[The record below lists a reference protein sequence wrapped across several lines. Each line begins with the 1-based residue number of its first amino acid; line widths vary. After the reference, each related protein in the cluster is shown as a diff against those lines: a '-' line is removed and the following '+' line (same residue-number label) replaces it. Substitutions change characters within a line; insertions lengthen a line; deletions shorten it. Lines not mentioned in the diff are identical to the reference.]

1 MSILK
6 QDLLELS
13 FEDLKTFCTTNN
25 LPKFRATQI
34 WRWIYCF
41 GLKSFEDMKNISKT
55 DKYFLNEISYIPRL
69 EISEIHKSKDGTIKW
84 LIKLKDKSEIETVYI
99 PQDDRGT
106 VCLSSQVGCTLNCS
120 FCHTGTQAL
129 VRNLTAGEIIG
140 QLMVVMDHLQDWP
153 SGKNGRKVTNIVMM
167 GMGEPLLNYKEVS
180 KSIKIMMSD
189 DGISISRR
197 RITLSTSGIIPFIDI
212 AGSDLGVN
220 LAISLHAVND
230 DLRNKLVPI
239 NKKYNLEELINTCR
253 NYPNLS
259 NSRRITW
266 EYVMIRGINDTV
278 EDAKKLVELISGIP
292 SKINL
297 IPFNPWPGSL
307 FETSSQKSID
317 QFAKVIMD
325 AGYASPVRKPRGQDI
340 YAACGQLKSETEKI
354 RRSQINKLMPL
365 HSI

>member
-1 MSILK
+1 MLK
-6 QDLLELS
+6 QNLLDFSLDELQ
-13 FEDLKTFCTTNN
+13 TFCISNN

-41 GLKSFEDMKNISKT
+41 GTQVFQDMKNISKS
-55 DKYFLNEISYIPRL
+55 DKSFLDQIAHIPRL
-69 EISEIHKSKDGTIKW
+69 NISEIHESRDGTIKW
-84 LIKLKDKSEIETVYI
+84 LVNLNDNSEIETVYI

-140 QLMVVMDHLQDWP
+140 QLMLVMDHFKDWP

-167 GMGEPLLNYKEVS
+167 GMGEPLLNYEEVS

-197 RITLSTSGIIPFIDI
+197 RITLSTSGIIPFIDK
-212 AGSDLGVN
+212 AGIDLGVN

-230 DLRNKLVPI
+230 ELRNKLVPI
-239 NKKYNLEELINTCR
+239 NKKYNLEQLINTCR

-266 EYVMIRGINDTV
+266 EYVMLRDINDT
-278 EDAKKLVELISGIP
+278 EDDAKHLVKLISGIP

-297 IPFNPWPGSL
+297 IPFNPWPGSF
-307 FETSSQKSID
+307 FETSTKKSID
-317 QFAKVIMD
+317 NFAKIIMD
-325 AGYASPVRKPRGQDI
+325 AGFASPIRKPRGQDI

-354 RRSQINKLMPL
+354 RKSQVNKLVPL
-365 HSI
+365 HTI

>member
-1 MSILK
+1 MSSFK
-6 QDLLELS
+6 QNLLDFS
-13 FEDLKTFCTTNN
+13 FEELQDFCISND
-25 LPKFRATQI
+25 LPKFRAIQI

-41 GLKSFEDMKNISKT
+41 GTQAFEDMKNISKS
-55 DKYFLNEISYIPRL
+55 DREFLNEISYISRL
-69 EISEIHKSKDGTIKW
+69 SVSEMHKSKDGTIKW
-84 LIKLKDKSEIETVYI
+84 LIKLNDNSEIETVYI

-129 VRNLTAGEIIG
+129 VRNLTAGEIVG
-140 QLMVVMDHLQDWP
+140 QLMLVMDHLKDWP

-167 GMGEPLLNYKEVS
+167 GMGEPLLNYDEVS

-197 RITLSTSGIIPFIDI
+197 RITLSTSGIIPFINK
-212 AGSDLGVN
+212 AGADLGVN

-230 DLRNKLVPI
+230 ELRNKLVPI
-239 NKKYNLEELINTCR
+239 NKKYNLEELINACR
-253 NYPNLS
+253 NYPKLS

-266 EYVMIRGINDTV
+266 EYVMLKDINDS
-278 EDAKKLVELISGIP
+278 EDDAKNLVRLISGIP

-307 FETSSQKSID
+307 FETSTNRKID
-317 QFAKVIMD
+317 NFAKIIMD
-325 AGYASPVRKPRGQDI
+325 AGFASPIRKPRGQDI

-354 RRSQINKLMPL
+354 RKSQINKLVPL
-365 HSI
+365 HTI

>member
-1 MSILK
+1 MSSFK
-6 QDLLELS
+6 QNLLDFS
-13 FEDLKTFCTTNN
+13 FEELQDFCISNE

-41 GLKSFEDMKNISKT
+41 GTQAFEDMKNISKS
-55 DKYFLNEISYIPRL
+55 DKGFLKEISYISRL
-69 EISEIHKSKDGTIKW
+69 SISEMHKSKDGTFKW
-84 LIKLKDKSEIETVYI
+84 LIKLNDNSEIETVYI

-129 VRNLTAGEIIG
+129 VRNLTAGEIVG
-140 QLMVVMDHLQDWP
+140 QLMLVMDHLNDWP

-167 GMGEPLLNYKEVS
+167 GMGEPLLNYDEVS

-189 DGISISRR
+189 NGISISRR
-197 RITLSTSGIIPFIDI
+197 RITLSTSGIIPFINK
-212 AGSDLGVN
+212 AGADLGVN

-230 DLRNKLVPI
+230 ELRNKLVPI
-239 NKKYNLEELINTCR
+239 NKKYNLEELINACR
-253 NYPNLS
+253 NYPKLS

-266 EYVMIRGINDTV
+266 EYVMLKDINDS
-278 EDAKKLVELISGIP
+278 EDDAKNLVKLISGIP

-307 FETSSQKSID
+307 FETSTNRKID
-317 QFAKVIMD
+317 NFAKIIMD
-325 AGYASPVRKPRGQDI
+325 AGFASPIRKPRGQDI

-354 RRSQINKLMPL
+354 RKSQINRLIPL
-365 HSI
+365 HTI

>member
-1 MSILK
+1 MSSFK
-6 QDLLELS
+6 QNLFDFS
-13 FEDLKTFCTTNN
+13 FEELQDFCISNK

-41 GLKSFEDMKNISKT
+41 GTQAFEDMKNISKS
-55 DKYFLNEISYIPRL
+55 DKEFLKEISCIPRL
-69 EISEIHKSKDGTIKW
+69 SVSEMHKSKDGTIKW
-84 LIKLKDKSEIETVYI
+84 LIKLNDNSEIETVYI

-140 QLMVVMDHLQDWP
+140 QLMLVMDHLKDWP

-167 GMGEPLLNYKEVS
+167 GMGEPLLNYDEVS

-197 RITLSTSGIIPFIDI
+197 RITLSTSGIIPFINK
-212 AGSDLGVN
+212 AGVDLGVN

-230 DLRNKLVPI
+230 ALRNKLVPI

-253 NYPNLS
+253 NYPKLS

-266 EYVMIRGINDTV
+266 EYVMLKDINDS
-278 EDAKKLVELISGIP
+278 EDDAKNLVKLISGIP

-307 FETSSQKSID
+307 FETSTNRKID
-317 QFAKVIMD
+317 NFAKIIMD
-325 AGYASPVRKPRGQDI
+325 AGFASPIRKPRGQDI

-354 RRSQINKLMPL
+354 RKSQINKLVPI
-365 HSI
+365 HTI

>member
-1 MSILK
+1 MSKLK
-6 QDLLELS
+6 QNLLDFSFDELQ
-13 FEDLKTFCTTNN
+13 TFCVSNN

-41 GLKSFEDMKNISKT
+41 GTQLFHEMKNISKS
-55 DKYFLNEISYIPRL
+55 DKAFLDQIAYVPRL
-69 EISEIHKSKDGTIKW
+69 NVSEIYESKDGTIKW
-84 LIKLKDKSEIETVYI
+84 LVKLDDNSEIETVYI

-140 QLMVVMDHLQDWP
+140 QLMLVMDHLKDWP

-167 GMGEPLLNYKEVS
+167 GMGEPLLNYEEVS

-197 RITLSTSGIIPFIDI
+197 RITLSTSGIIPYIDK
-212 AGSDLGVN
+212 AGTDLGVN

-230 DLRNKLVPI
+230 PLRNKLVPI
-239 NKKYNLEELINTCR
+239 NKKYNLQELINTCR

-266 EYVMIRGINDTV
+266 EYVMLRGINDT
-278 EDAKKLVELISGIP
+278 EDDAKNLVKLISGIP

-297 IPFNPWPGSL
+297 IPFNPWPGSF
-307 FETSSQKSID
+307 FETSTKQSID
-317 QFAKVIMD
+317 NFAKIVMD
-325 AGYASPVRKPRGQDI
+325 AGFASPVRKPRGQDI

-354 RRSQINKLMPL
+354 RKSQINKLVPL
-365 HSI
+365 HTI